1 MNAISALVHT
11 DPGRAETA
19 AVFAHE
25 LFRHREG
32 LTHRQQCE
40 LTYQRM
46 RLLNERLPAASALL
60 EKPRTLLT
68 ALETAAVVS
77 PSLFLAMTIHYCL
90 SANAVAEFGRGR
102 ADLAPYV
109 AELDSMASIG
119 TLVVTEIGHGNS
131 HLAIR
136 TQARLDRET
145 GEFVLHTPDPD
156 ARKFMSNNGLP
167 GVPKIGVVYARLLDG
182 DTDHGIFPFV
192 LRLRGP
198 DGTPPGIR
206 IDALPETTDLPL
218 DYAVVEFTHAR
229 IPRHSLLHDSAELDA
244 DGVLTDPLGPQLRLK
259 RSLTVRENAW
269 LASAA
274 ALASVARAAAGLALR
289 HAGVRISRSRFSAE
303 RPVLGFRPQQQALF
317 GALAETYAL
326 TCLVNRAKQAWI
338 EPGADDPLWTPAAA
352 LGRTLGLAKAAA
364 TATAGRVTTTC
375 AVRSGAHGM
384 FAVNRLAG
392 YRGLAHMLNP
402 AAGDGRLIELDAGRA
417 LAEGE
422 HYTPPSAVRPAG
434 FDPADP
440 AAVRALAAWRER
452 RLHEQLTGE
461 LALARRRGQDLF
473 HQWDN
478 RLPLACR
485 LAEAHIRRLELDCFA
500 AAVEAVPD
508 RRARA
513 ALEPLLAWHALARV
527 EADLAWYVAEGVVTA
542 EQATALP
549 SRFHRLC
556 EELLSVL
563 PELAGA
569 LELPGAVL
577 DSPLAGTGYGEAYRE
592 LP

>member
-1 MNAISALVHT
+1 MNALSALVHT
-11 DPGRAETA
+11 DPGRAETVA
-19 AVFAHE
+19 LFGHE
-25 LFRHREG
+25 VFRHREG
-32 LTHRQQCE
+32 LTHRQHCE
-40 LTYQRM
+40 LTYERM
-46 RLLNERLPAASALL
+46 RVLNERLPAANALL

-109 AELDSMASIG
+109 TELDSMASIG

-136 TQARLDRET
+136 TQARLDRAT

-167 GVPKIGVVYARLLDG
+167 GVAKIGVVYARLLDG

-198 DGTPPGIR
+198 DGPAPGIR
-206 IDALPETTDLPL
+206 IDPLPETTDLPL

-229 IPRHSLLHDSAELDA
+229 IPGHSLLRDSAELDT
-244 DGVLTDPLGPQLRLK
+244 GRGLTDPLGPQLRLK
-259 RSLTVRENAW
+259 RSLSVRENAW

-274 ALASVARAAAGLALR
+274 ALASVSRAATGLALR
-289 HAGVRISRSRFSAE
+289 HAGVRISRSRFSAA

-338 EPGADDPLWTPAAA
+338 EPGDDPLWTPGAA

-364 TATAGRVTTTC
+364 TATAGRVTAAC

-402 AAGDGRLIELDAGRA
+402 AAGDGRLIELDAGRG
-417 LAEGE
+417 LTEGE
-422 HYTPPSAVRPAG
+422 HYTPPPGARPAA

-440 AAVRALAAWRER
+440 ATAAALAAWRER
-452 RLHEQLTGE
+452 RLHQQLTGE
-461 LALARRRGQDLF
+461 LDVARRRGQDLF

-485 LAEAHIRRLELDCFA
+485 LAEAHIRRVELDCFA
-500 AAVEAVPD
+500 AAVEAVAD

-513 ALEPLLAWHALARV
+513 VLEPLLAWHALARV

-542 EQATALP
+542 EQAAALP
-549 SRFHRLC
+549 PRFNRLC
-556 EELLSVL
+556 EELRSGL
-563 PELAGA
+563 PELVGA
-569 LELPGAVL
+569 FELPGAVL
-577 DSPLAGTGYGEAYRE
+577 DSPMARTGYGEAYRE
-592 LP
+592 GP